1 MSNEI
6 KELVKRLRVTYLEE
20 VFSLNDVL
28 DAANSLEAMIGEL
41 EAYESARVTW
51 MTMMR
56 EWINRAVAA
65 EAECDSLREVVNN
78 LSCNWIDCPDCDRNR
93 ELIESFVNK
102 EEKKGE

>member
-65 EAECDSLREVVNN
+65 EAECDRLKAALEGIARNADESTDLPLFRVQCRDFAREA
-78 LSCNWIDCPDCDRNR
+78 LEGR
-93 ELIESFVNK
+93 E
-102 EEKKGE
+102 